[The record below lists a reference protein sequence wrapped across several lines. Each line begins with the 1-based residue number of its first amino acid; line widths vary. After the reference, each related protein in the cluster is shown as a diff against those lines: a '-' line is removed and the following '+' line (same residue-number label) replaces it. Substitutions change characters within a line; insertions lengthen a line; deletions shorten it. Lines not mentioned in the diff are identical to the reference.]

1 MHPTLSMLPPTRV
14 TRLRPAPIL
23 TVAKGLSEHS
33 AGGVGRM
40 HKVLGGGHDRHREG
54 GRSVMTLVTGSFL
67 DVRNSCSVLE
77 RGFGGVL

>member
-1 MHPTLSMLPPTRV
+1 MGAPHTEHAPPTRV

-40 HKVLGGGHDRHREG
+40 HKVLGVGDTEKGAG
-54 GRSVMTLVTGSFL
+54 Q
-67 DVRNSCSVLE
+67 
-77 RGFGGVL
+77 

>member
-14 TRLRPAPIL
+14 SRLRPAPIL

-40 HKVLGGGHDRHREG
+40 HKVLGGGTQRRGQVSDDTSYGE
-54 GRSVMTLVTGSFL
+54 SFL

>member
-1 MHPTLSMLPPTRV
+1 MHPTLSMLPHTRVCV

-40 HKVLGGGHDRHREG
+40 HEVGGTQR
-54 GRSVMTLVTGSFL
+54 
-67 DVRNSCSVLE
+67 
-77 RGFGGVL
+77 RGQVSGDTS